1 MDRPTGSSPTIPPG
15 GTNSLCVFNKN
26 KVFICSKNM
35 FKKTTEAEDGKFMVS
50 PLPGESENLVDFK
63 KALEI

>member
-1 MDRPTGSSPTIPPG
+1 
-15 GTNSLCVFNKN
+15 
-26 KVFICSKNM
+26 M